1 MALTMLKTLP
11 ARLRAESYSRLRSP
25 VASPTSIRRKW
36 GIPPDSAC
44 RLKFST
50 AGVKVPPAA
59 ASKGVRRVSELGD
72 RASYEADE
80 REPRREH
87 AQLGD
92 RVAHVLNA
100 AEEAA
105 DQIRADAR
113 REGVRI
119 IKEAEATAATRVDE
133 LTREAEQL
141 REDADDYAR
150 DIRSAVD
157 SYATQQRRDAEE
169 EARRVLS
176 EAETQARATREASQ
190 EMSEQMQQDARRR
203 HEMLQRESK
212 ALEERRQRVV
222 EGLRDLS
229 AQLQDALVEP
239 VRQGRDEE
247 SLTDALDFERRR

>member
-1 MALTMLKTLP
+1 M
-11 ARLRAESYSRLRSP
+11 
-25 VASPTSIRRKW
+25 
-36 GIPPDSAC
+36 
-44 RLKFST
+44 
-50 AGVKVPPAA
+50 
-59 ASKGVRRVSELGD
+59 SELGD
-72 RASYEADE
+72 RTSYEAEE

-87 AQLGD
+87 TQLGD

-100 AEEAA
+100 AEEAS

-119 IKEAEATAATRVDE
+119 IQEAEATAATRVDE

-141 REDADDYAR
+141 REDAEDYAR

-169 EARRVLS
+169 ESRRILS

-239 VRQGRDEE
+239 VRGREEE